1 MKPKLYEV
9 AQRADVSEATVSRVL
24 NQRPGVAQET
34 RRKVLD
40 ALSELGYSLGSTPGR
55 QTGVVGIVTPEL
67 DNPIFPVLA
76 QAIESRLARLGI
88 LSLVGPATP
97 TTAHERDYLE
107 HFVRV
112 GATGVIVVNGAYAN
126 RDIGYATY
134 QQLLDNG
141 VAVVLVNGI
150 YEPCP
155 IPAVTVDLEGAACTA
170 VRHLLSMG
178 HRRIGCIAGELKY
191 VSPQDLVNG
200 YRRALREA
208 DVLTDDDLV
217 VETMFT
223 LEGAKSATA
232 TLIDRGVT
240 GLLAISDL
248 MALGAISA
256 AESQGIRVP
265 DDLSVIGFDGTPLL
279 GMLSP
284 TLTTLRQP
292 VNRMA
297 RSIAAMLISQM
308 NGERQNTQVFQADLI
323 AGATAGLAPTLTR

>member
-1 MKPKLYEV
+1 VKPKLYEV
-9 AQRADVSEATVSRVL
+9 ARLADVSEATVSRVL
-24 NQRPGVAQET
+24 NQRPGVAQVT

-40 ALSELGYSLGSTPGR
+40 ALSELGYSFGAAPSR

-67 DNPIFPVLA
+67 DNPIFPMMA

-88 LSLVGPATP
+88 LSLIGPATP
-97 TTAHERDYLE
+97 ATAHERDYLE
-107 HFVRV
+107 HFVGI
-112 GATGVIVVNGAYAN
+112 GATGVVVVNGAYAN
-126 RDIGYATY
+126 REIGYATY
-134 QQLLDNG
+134 QQLMDNG

-155 IPAVTVDLEGAACTA
+155 IPAVTVDIEGAAYTA
-170 VRHLLSMG
+170 VRHLLSLG
-178 HRRIGCIAGELKY
+178 HRRVGCLAGDLKY
-191 VSPQDLVNG
+191 IPPQDLVGG
-200 YRRALREA
+200 YTKALREA
-208 DVLTDDDLV
+208 GVANDDDLV

-223 LEGAKSATA
+223 VEGAKSATSA
-232 TLIDRGVT
+232 LLERGAT

-248 MALGAISA
+248 MAMGAISA
-256 AESQGIRVP
+256 AESQGVRVP
-265 DDLSVIGFDGTPLL
+265 DELSVIGFDGTPLL

-323 AGATAGLAPTLTR
+323 AGTTAGLAPALTR